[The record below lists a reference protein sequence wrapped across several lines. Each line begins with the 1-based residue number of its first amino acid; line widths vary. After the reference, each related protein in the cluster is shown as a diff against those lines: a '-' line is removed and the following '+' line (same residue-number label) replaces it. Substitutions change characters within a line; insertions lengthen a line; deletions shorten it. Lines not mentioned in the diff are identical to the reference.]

1 MRIDPTTPVIIGV
14 GQSGD
19 RIDTP
24 DYQAWSSIDLGAAAT
39 RNALADT
46 GVAIAPGVDF
56 DTVNGGSF
64 VRLSFAGAASDIT
77 TALQRLGPWLR
88 TSGTSADRH

>member
-24 DYQAWSSIDLGAAAT
+24 DYQAWSSIDLGASAT

-46 GVAIAPGVDF
+46 GVASAVADAIDVIAA
-56 DTVNGGSF
+56 
-64 VRLSFAGAASDIT
+64 VREMENMPHVPSPLLSLIHISEPT
-77 TALQRLGPWLR
+77 RQVR
-88 TSGTSADRH
+88 